1 MGYKRTDD
9 LLLSMGAN
17 EGTSNTML
25 EGDNERANEEG
36 DVSGEGGVAN
46 ANKEEESEPEPIRQR
61 GPNVS

>member
-1 MGYKRTDD
+1 
-9 LLLSMGAN
+9 
-17 EGTSNTML
+17 ML